1 MPLISAFAICLMSYG
16 AWLCR
21 GLYPS
26 VDWLTAGVWSLVYC
40 VVVSLGSVLYL
51 GWFSWRASGDRLAQS
66 FAVFAMAGTLLVF
79 PLAIAKYQENHY
91 ARILDAQIEK
101 DVAAVRTA
109 VRQREQSRLKDQ
121 RKESPRDRFSVYEGR
136 VDALSLSKV
145 RQLDSAMKEV
155 IDVAANRYKAALDDS
170 PTRGPGDWVR
180 IRNREELEQEYA
192 AHTRLYSETRA
203 FTLVVERFEENYQ
216 SRITDLGLEPPADR
230 IALAELQRIL
240 LLWESDQTF
249 TLRRLDEAVLGAAIR
264 TLNVLRENWGTWQYN
279 PREQRVVFD
288 DPQDEVAF
296 AEALTEFA
304 EANQALE
311 QVRSESG
318 RPTDNE

>member
-1 MPLISAFAICLMSYG
+1 MPLISAFAICLISYG

-26 VDWLTAGVWSLVYC
+26 VEWLTAGVWSLVYC
-40 VVVSLGSVLYL
+40 VAVCLGSVFLL
-51 GWFSWRASGDRLAQS
+51 GWWSWRASGDRLAQS
-66 FAVFAMAGTLLVF
+66 CAAFAMAGTLLVL
-79 PLAIAKYQENHY
+79 PLALAKRQEDQF
-91 ARILDAQIEK
+91 ARTLDAQIEK
-101 DVAAVRTA
+101 GVAAARTA
-109 VRQREQSRLKDQ
+109 LRQREQSRLEEE
-121 RKESPRDRFSVYEGR
+121 RKEKPRDRFSVYEGR
-136 VDALSLSKV
+136 VDATSLSKV
-145 RQLDSAMKEV
+145 RELDQEMKEV
-155 IDVAANRYKAALDDS
+155 LDGAANRYKAALDDS
-170 PTRGPGDWVR
+170 ATRGPGDWVR
-180 IRNREELEQEYA
+180 IRDREELEQEYA

-203 FTLVVERFEENYQ
+203 FTLVVERFEEEYQ
-216 SRITDLGLEPPADR
+216 SRITELGLEPPADR

-264 TLNVLRENWGTWQYN
+264 TLNILRENWGTWHYN

-288 DPQDEVAF
+288 DRLDEVAF

-311 QVRSESG
+311 ELRIKSG
-318 RPTDNE
+318 KTPAFE